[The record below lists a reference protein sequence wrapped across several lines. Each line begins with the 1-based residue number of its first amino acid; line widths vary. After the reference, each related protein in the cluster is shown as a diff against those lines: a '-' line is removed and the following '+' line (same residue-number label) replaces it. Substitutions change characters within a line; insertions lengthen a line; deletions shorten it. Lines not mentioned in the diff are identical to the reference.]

1 MGHVCKDLE
10 IGDCVV
16 QLKRENTSAK
26 VHRFR
31 SRLRA
36 LNSKRKRSR
45 RTSPDGRFHCAA
57 RMRQQESSARRTVPD
72 DEPRLKRLDSAR
84 RGQRRKLQFKH
95 AVQRILRIE
104 RGLSLFPS
112 IASFF

>member
-84 RGQRRKLQFKH
+84 
-95 AVQRILRIE
+95 
-104 RGLSLFPS
+104 
-112 IASFF
+112 